1 MTIKVYP
8 SVMPGAPEEIYHDHG
23 LTIEDFIAGHAE
35 GYRRGPVQRVSCAV
49 NGEIIDPRYWQDKV
63 IGPRDSV
70 DIRVKPFGDVVQAF
84 INPVAYFS
92 VKAGQAAL
100 KYLAPDLPGQNG
112 GGQQGAQ
119 IDPATAKAN
128 TARPGAVIPQ
138 LFGRHIRFPDYLNQT
153 RRYYQD
159 TRTQVLELFL
169 SVTPGEIEPEADL
182 VKIGE
187 TPMSE
192 LNGVTY
198 QIFPPGADVSGVSNH
213 ENWFNSPEVGGTQS
227 GNGIRLRGITFDE
240 RTYDGPATASGST
253 LSGIEVDEPWSA
265 GVSGAVLLTQSVSV
279 ADGSGAG
286 VADPITGNFQHLLAG
301 MTVNAISDVGV
312 SGTYVVTSINAGKT
326 EITLETTG
334 GTPLSDLVDG
344 TGISGTMAIDKAGTK
359 YEITAINSPTSVDV
373 KRILASGAADPDWV
387 ELPTASVTAD
397 IDWQADTFTASKIGP
412 YTACPEG
419 ETTSVVEVDIL
430 ASQGLGTVDGESINA
445 RSRTITIE
453 YREQGGAAWTAVSKT
468 VSGATRDQLGWTFP
482 ITLPS
487 AMRPEFRFDRV
498 GGEDVSVTSLDRLEV
513 TGLRAKLP
521 TRTSYPDLTTMA
533 VTIVGSEEIAS
544 QSENRVNL
552 VGTRKLAPC
561 GGGPI
566 RPTRS
571 IADAVYHMAKSSGY
585 DDSRIDIAELQRLD
599 AIWQPRGDYFDHV
612 FQETT
617 LEEAINTALR
627 AGFAELTAPDGVL
640 TPVRDEPRTQF
651 EQPYS
656 PENMTGPL
664 KRSFKSVDPE
674 EFDGV
679 EVEFFDSR
687 TWTRETVLCLLPGD
701 PGVKL
706 DKIKLDGVTDRTR
719 SWRIG
724 MRRRRAK
731 RYRRWSY
738 SFNTELDALN
748 SNYLS
753 YVPLV
758 DDIPDYGKACVLR
771 GVDSSGATPKL
782 IVSEPMDWQAGETY
796 VVAYR
801 DVYGDLVGPFPATRG
816 DDDFEIIADVDPL
829 PELSPRQEPPHVYFG
844 TAERWSF
851 PALVTEISPGSGL
864 GVGVQATNY
873 DGRVYADDDNAPT

>member
-8 SVMPGAPEEIYHDHG
+8 SVMPGPPEEVYHDHG
-23 LTIEDFIAGHAE
+23 LAIEDFVAKHAE

-49 NGEIIDPRYWQDKV
+49 NGTLVDPLDWPEVV
-63 IGPRDSV
+63 IGSQDNV
-70 DIRVKPFGDVVQAF
+70 EFRVKPFGDVLGYVF
-84 INPVAYFS
+84 PFWGGSVA
-92 VKAGQAAL
+92 AGKAAL
-100 KYLAPDLPGQNG
+100 NYLTPDIP
-112 GGQQGAQ
+112 GQQGGGDQ
-119 IDPATAKAN
+119 GSNIDPATAKAN
-128 TARPGAVIPQ
+128 TARAGTVIPQ
-138 LFGRHIRFPDYLNQT
+138 MFGRRIRFPDYLNQP

-159 TRTQVLELFL
+159 KRTQVLDLFL
-169 SVTPGEIEPEADL
+169 AVTPGDLEVEEDL

-187 TPMSE
+187 TPMAK
-192 LNGVTY
+192 LDGVSY

-213 ENWFNSPEVGGTQS
+213 ENWFNSPEVGSTQS
-227 GNGIRLRGITFDE
+227 STGIRLRGITFDE

-265 GVSGAVLLTQSVSV
+265 GVSGAILLTQSVSV

-286 VADPITGNFQHLLAG
+286 DADPITGNFQHLLAG

-312 SGTYVVTSINAGKT
+312 SGTYVVTSINSGKT

-334 GTPLSDLVDG
+334 GTPLSNLVDG

-359 YEITAINSPTSVDV
+359 YEITAINSATSVDV
-373 KRILASGAADPDWV
+373 KRILANGADDPDWT

-397 IDWQADTFTASKIGP
+397 IDWEANTFTARKIGP
-412 YTACPEG
+412 YTACPDG
-419 ETTSVVEVDIL
+419 ETTRVVEVDIF
-430 ASQGLGTVDGESINA
+430 APQGLGTVDGESINA
-445 RSRTITIE
+445 RERTITIE
-453 YREQGGAAWTAVSKT
+453 YRAQGTEAWTQVAKT
-468 VSGATRDQLGWTFP
+468 VSGETRDQLGWTFA
-482 ITLPS
+482 INLPS

-513 TGLRAKLP
+513 SGLRAKLP

-561 GGGPI
+561 GGGAV
-566 RPTRS
+566 RATRS
-571 IADAVYHMAKSSGY
+571 IADAVYYMAKSSGY

-612 FQETT
+612 VQETT

-627 AGFAELTAPDGVL
+627 AGFAELTVDGGVL

-664 KRSFKSVDPE
+664 KRSFETVDPE

-679 EVEFFDSR
+679 EVEFFDER
-687 TWTRETVLCLLPGD
+687 TWTTETVLCLLPGD
-701 PGVKL
+701 FGVKL
-706 DKIKLDGVTDRTR
+706 DKVKLDGVTDRTR
-719 SWRIG
+719 AWRIG
-724 MRRRRAK
+724 MRRRRAQ

-748 SNYLS
+748 SNYWS

-758 DDIPDYGKACVLR
+758 DDIPDYGKACILR
-771 GVDSSGATPKL
+771 AVETSGATPKL
-782 IVSEPMDWQAGETY
+782 IVSEPMDWLAGETY

-801 DVYGDLVGPFPATRG
+801 DVYGDLVGPFPAARG
-816 DDDFEIIADVDPL
+816 DDDYEILAAVDPL
-829 PELSPRQEPPHVYFG
+829 PVLSPRQEPPHVYFG

-851 PALVTEISPGSGL
+851 PALVTEISPGGGL
-864 GVGVQATNY
+864 EVSVQATNY
-873 DGRVYADDDNAPT
+873 DARVYSDDNNAPA